1 MRVLELWRYPV
12 KSMRGVSVQE
22 AEIRGGEVAGDRLVQ
37 VVWTAG
43 PRAGR
48 VVTARTHP
56 RLLGLAGTID
66 GDGRILIDGH
76 PWDSPEARE
85 AVRDALGS
93 DVFEIV
99 LYDGQGPQR
108 FDVLPLTVVTD
119 GALGEFG
126 YDRRRLRPN
135 MVVGGVDGLAER
147 TFAGGL
153 LHVGEVVVEVVKPR
167 TRCVMTTFDPDTL
180 AQDHGVLDHIVGSLD
195 ARIALDCRA
204 LTDGTIAVGDEV
216 RFEPG

>member
-1 MRVLELWRYPV
+1 MHVLELWRYPV
-12 KSMRGVSVQE
+12 KSMRGVSVPDVAIQ
-22 AEIRGGEVAGDRLVQ
+22 GGEVVGDRLVQ

-56 RLLGLAGTID
+56 RLLGHAGTID
-66 GDGRILIDGH
+66 GDGRTLIDGH
-76 PWDSPEARE
+76 PWDGPEARA

-93 DVFEIV
+93 DHFELV
-99 LYDGQGPQR
+99 RYDGQGPQR

-119 GALGEFG
+119 GALREFG

-135 MVVGGVDGLAER
+135 VIVGGVDGLAER
-147 TFAGGL
+147 TFAGGRL
-153 LHVGEVVVEVVKPR
+153 RVGEVVIEVVKPR

-180 AQDHGVLDHIVGSLD
+180 AQDHAVLDHIVGHLD

-204 LTDGTIAVGDEV
+204 LTDGNVAVGDEV
-216 RFEPG
+216 RFDPA